1 MKLAVAPGVQNA
13 YLRRSRIMSK
23 RRYAGIAVLLLL
35 IVPTVLEAQRRR
47 GRTRPTRATN
57 VEQQRP
63 RSADRHGF
71 GISFNYG
78 KPTGEF
84 GDYVN
89 QGFGADGFYRF
100 ALDRYGIVSL
110 RVGGQFLIYGNE
122 TRRLPLS
129 STIGNLVL
137 VDVETSN
144 NILNF
149 GGGLELAI
157 PTPAVRP
164 YVFGQLGSG
173 YFYTQ
178 TSVEGS
184 DEAFEFARTTNYRDW
199 VFSRQVGAGLQIP
212 LGRSRSGTGVQLDLG
227 ATYNLNGEA
236 RYLREGSI
244 DEVSPGQFVFNPI
257 RSEANLVIW
266 RIGISFTA
274 R

>member
-1 MKLAVAPGVQNA
+1 MLN
-13 YLRRSRIMSK
+13 
-23 RRYAGIAVLLLL
+23 RRYAFVLAGLLFL
-35 IVPTVLEAQRRR
+35 PHVVEAQRR
-47 GRTRPTRATN
+47 GRTRPTRATRY
-57 VEQQRP
+57 EEP
-63 RSADRHGF
+63 RTNAVDRHGF
-71 GISFNYG
+71 GINFNYG

-89 QGFGADGFYRF
+89 QGFGLDGFYRY

-110 RVGGQFLIYGNE
+110 RVGGGFLIYGNE

-129 STIGNLVL
+129 STIGNLIM
-137 VDVETSN
+137 VDVNTSN

-164 YVFGQLGSG
+164 YVFGQLGSA

-178 TSVEGS
+178 SSVEGS
-184 DEAFEFARTTNYRDW
+184 DDTQDFARSTNYRDW
-199 VFSRQVGAGLQIP
+199 VFSRQVGGGLQVP
-212 LGRSRSGTGVQLDLG
+212 LGRSRSRTGVHLDLG

-257 RSEANLVIW
+257 RSEANLVTW
-266 RIGISFTA
+266 RLGLTFTL

>member
-1 MKLAVAPGVQNA
+1 MSQRRCALAA
-13 YLRRSRIMSK
+13 
-23 RRYAGIAVLLLL
+23 LLLL
-35 IVPTVLEAQRRR
+35 LTVPSVLEAQRRR
-47 GRTRPTRATN
+47 GRPRPTRASEY
-57 VEQQRP
+57 EQP
-63 RSADRHGF
+63 RSRPVDRHGF

-100 ALDRYGIVSL
+100 ALDRYGIASL

-173 YFYTQ
+173 YFFTE

-184 DEAFEFARTTNYRDW
+184 DDAFEFANTTNYRDW

-212 LGRSRSGTGVQLDLG
+212 LGRSRSGSGVQLDLG

-244 DEVSPGQFVFNPI
+244 EEVSQGNFVFHPI
-257 RSEANLVIW
+257 RSEANLITW
-266 RIGISFTA
+266 RIGMSFTA

>member
-1 MKLAVAPGVQNA
+1 
-13 YLRRSRIMSK
+13 MSI
-23 RRYAGIAVLLLL
+23 RRYALCAVLLLL
-35 IVPTVLEAQRRR
+35 TVPNVLDAQRRR
-47 GRTRPTRATN
+47 GRTRPTPASDY
-57 VEQQRP
+57 EP
-63 RSADRHGF
+63 RRINQVDRHGF

-78 KPTGEF
+78 RPTGEF
-84 GDYVN
+84 SDYVN

-100 ALDRYGIVSL
+100 ALDRHGIVSL

-122 TRRLPLS
+122 TRRMPLS

-144 NILNF
+144 NIANF

-173 YFYTQ
+173 YFFTQ

-184 DEAFEFARTTNYRDW
+184 DDTFEFANTTNYHDW

-212 LGRSRSGTGVQLDLG
+212 LGRSRRSGTGVQLDLG
-227 ATYNLNGEA
+227 ATYNLNGQA

-244 DEVSPGQFVFNPI
+244 EEVSPGNFVFHPI
-257 RSEANLVIW
+257 NSDANLITW